1 METPEIAAI
10 GYAMAMTI
18 YALLT
23 ALLLSRWKNSSI
35 SHLLAAAAGMTV
47 LWAAALAV
55 QGIGYADNRIL
66 TVAVEVLRNAVWLLV
81 LMGMLSKISVVRVM
95 GLARSRY
102 ALVVAAVALVPF
114 VLYVVRG
121 ADPPSTMVMV
131 AMGYLFS
138 VLILSLVE
146 QVYGN
151 ASPQA
156 RPGLSY
162 FCAAVAG
169 LFLFD
174 LLAYVLAISG
184 AAVGDG
190 YWASRGFVG
199 VLFAAPL
206 GVGIWRSFDLSFD
219 MQFPRQIVFYTLG
232 IAAVGVYVVL
242 MVLGHYY
249 VQNYAGSWGEVAA
262 IVFVVAALTA
272 VVLVGVSSSTRARLR
287 VFLTKTF
294 FQYKYDYRR
303 EWLRF
308 IATLSDSDAESM
320 PTAAIR
326 AVAQIVHSP
335 GGVIWLEEQPD
346 NGYLPAAAL
355 ACDLPPMRPIAADTE
370 LVRFLEERQWV
381 LDTVEMEQFP
391 ARYDDL
397 ALAPELGE
405 QSTWWLLVPLL
416 LGRNL
421 KGFIVLLRPR
431 VVHSL
436 NFEDHDLLKTVG
448 RHVATFV
455 NQAEADRRLAESGQ
469 FGAYNRLTAFLMH
482 DLNNLV
488 AQQSLVVANAER
500 HRSNPKFVDDAI
512 ETIAHSVSRMRRL
525 MTQLTSSRE
534 APGLQETEI
543 DSVVA
548 GAVARSG
555 PRKPGASV
563 IGQAPGAI
571 VLADPERL
579 TSAIEHLIRNAQD
592 ATNEDGTVEVRVEKQ
607 GDGVVVSVIDDGE
620 GMTPEFVR
628 SRLFRPFDSTKGSH
642 SMGIGAYQAREYVRM
657 IGGQLS
663 VVTEPGAGTTFSIT
677 LATAD

>member
-10 GYAMAMTI
+10 GFAMAMTI

-35 SHLLAAAAGMTV
+35 SHLLAAAAGVTV
-47 LWAAALAV
+47 LWAAALAF
-55 QGIGYADNRIL
+55 QGIGYADTPIL
-66 TVAVEVLRNAVWLLV
+66 TVVVEILRSVVWILV
-81 LMGMLSKISVVRVM
+81 LLGMLAKVSAVRVM

-102 ALVVAAVALVPF
+102 ALVVSLIALAPF
-114 VLYVVRG
+114 ALYVVR
-121 ADPPSTMVMV
+121 ASEPPSTIVTV
-131 AMGYLFS
+131 AMGYLFA

-151 ASPQA
+151 APMHA

-169 LFLFD
+169 LYLFD

-184 AAVGDG
+184 SVVSDG
-190 YWASRGFVG
+190 YWASRGFVS

-232 IAAVGVYVVL
+232 IAAIGVYVVL

-249 VQNYAGSWGEVAA
+249 VQNYAGNWGEVAA

-294 FQYKYDYRR
+294 FQYKYDYRK

-308 IATLSDSDAESM
+308 IATLSDSDPESM
-320 PTAAIR
+320 PSSAIR

-335 GGVIWLEEQPD
+335 GGVIWLEEQPED
-346 NGYLPAAAL
+346 GYLPAAAL
-355 ACDLPPMRPIAADTE
+355 ACDLPKMRPISREAE

-381 LDTVEMEQFP
+381 LDAVEMEQHP

-397 ALAPELGE
+397 KLAPELGE
-405 QSTWWLLVPLL
+405 PGTWWLLVPLL

-431 VVHSL
+431 VIHSL

-455 NQAEADRRLAESGQ
+455 NQAESDRRSAESGQ

-500 HRSNPKFVDDAI
+500 HRSNPQFVDDAI
-512 ETIAHSVSRMRRL
+512 ETIAHSVARMRRL
-525 MTQLTSSRE
+525 MTQLTTSRE

-543 DSVVA
+543 HSVVS
-548 GAVARSG
+548 GAISRAA
-555 PRKPGASV
+555 PRKPEATLINRGTD
-563 IGQAPGAI
+563 AI

-592 ATNEDGTVEVRVEKQ
+592 ATGEDGRVEVRVERNES
-607 GDGVVVSVIDDGE
+607 GVVVSVTDDGE

-663 VVTEPGAGTTFSIT
+663 VVTEPDVGTTFSIA
-677 LATAD
+677 LDVAS

>member
-10 GYAMAMTI
+10 GFAMAMTI

-35 SHLLAAAAGMTV
+35 SHLLAAAAAVTV
-47 LWAAALAV
+47 MWAATLAF
-55 QGIGYADNRIL
+55 QGIGYADTPIL
-66 TVAVEVLRNAVWLLV
+66 TVVVEILRSVVWVLV
-81 LMGMLSKISVVRVM
+81 LLGMLSKISAVRVM

-102 ALVVAAVALVPF
+102 ALVVSLIALLPF
-114 VLYVVRG
+114 ALYVVR
-121 ADPPSTMVMV
+121 ASEPPATIVMV
-131 AMGYLFS
+131 AMGYLFA

-151 ASPQA
+151 APIHT

-169 LFLFD
+169 LYLFD
-174 LLAYVLAISG
+174 LLAYVLAIAGSV
-184 AAVGDG
+184 ASDG
-190 YWASRGFVG
+190 YWASRGFVS

-232 IAAVGVYVVL
+232 IAAIGVYVVL

-249 VQNYAGSWGEVAA
+249 VQNYAGKWGEVAA

-294 FQYKYDYRR
+294 FQYKYDYRK

-308 IATLSDSDAESM
+308 IATLSDSDPESM
-320 PTAAIR
+320 PSSAIR

-335 GGVIWLEEQPD
+335 GGVIWLEEQPED
-346 NGYLPAAAL
+346 GYLPAAAL
-355 ACDLPPMRPIAADTE
+355 ACDLPKMRPISREAE

-381 LDTVEMEQFP
+381 LDAVEMEQHP

-397 ALAPELGE
+397 KLAPELGDPG
-405 QSTWWLLVPLL
+405 TWWLLVPLL

-431 VVHSL
+431 VIHSL

-455 NQAEADRRLAESGQ
+455 NQAESDRRSAESGQ

-500 HRSNPKFVDDAI
+500 HRSNPQFVDDAI
-512 ETIAHSVSRMRRL
+512 ETIAHSVARMRRL
-525 MTQLTSSRE
+525 MTQLTTSRE

-543 DSVVA
+543 HTVVS
-548 GAVARSG
+548 GAVSRTA
-555 PRKPGASV
+555 PRKPEVTLNNRG
-563 IGQAPGAI
+563 PDAI

-592 ATNEDGTVEVRVEKQ
+592 ATGEDGTVEVRVERN
-607 GDGVVVSVIDDGE
+607 GSGVVVSVIDDGE

-663 VVTEPGAGTTFSIT
+663 VVTEPGVGTTFSIS
-677 LATAD
+677 LDVAG